1 MTNRPAPPAGHLAS
15 PTQPAL
21 PAQIARSGGRA
32 ILANALQESRTR
44 TLALLDVY
52 VASLGEELI
61 VPDSPQLNPPRW
73 EVGHVAWFQDYWI
86 ARNRQ
91 RERGIAAEPAH
102 DRPSGRLAQAD
113 RWFNSSLVP
122 HQTRWDLPLPDLA
135 ATREYLAASLAETLD
150 LLAVT
155 PETDDDLYFY
165 RLALFHED
173 MHTEAAVYM
182 AQALSIPLPA
192 ALLAPARALP
202 ENRALQLPAQAWQ
215 LGYCGDGFAF
225 DNELGAHPVALAA
238 CEIDRCVL
246 SWARYLP
253 FLDAT
258 GTAPPRYLRRSNDG
272 NWNGSVNGN
281 GNKTGNGVTDGA
293 GWQCLVGGHWQP
305 LNLAAPAIHLSWFEA
320 DAWCRW
326 AGRRLPTEAEW
337 EAAAL
342 TLPDFQWGEVWEWT
356 ASWFKP
362 YPGFSAHPYRDYS
375 APWFGERYVLRGAS
389 RATSPRMAHP
399 RYRNYFTPE
408 RNDIHG
414 GFRSCAR

>member
-1 MTNRPAPPAGHLAS
+1 MSNHPAPPAAPS
-15 PTQPAL
+15 RPNRPTRPERRPRHPRRRPAGK
-21 PAQIARSGGRA
+21 P
-32 ILANALQESRTR
+32 TR

-113 RWFNSSLVP
+113 SWFNSSLVP

-135 ATREYLAASLAETLD
+135 ATRDYLAASLAETLD

-182 AQALSIPLPA
+182 AQALNIPLPA

-202 ENRALQLPAQAWQ
+202 ENRALQLPAQTWQ
-215 LGYCGDGFAF
+215 LGYSGNGFAF
-225 DNELGAHPVALAA
+225 DNELGAHPVAVAA

-272 NWNGSVNGN
+272 NGN
-281 GNKTGNGVTDGA
+281 ETGNETGNDVTDGA

-305 LNLAAPAIHLSWFEA
+305 LNLAAPALHLSWFEA

-356 ASWFKP
+356 ASRFNP